1 MKLSRTS
8 FISIVLFLGFVSS
21 LSGENWVL
29 ASQEFKIKNKNIK
42 ESESQLTK
50 VLPQLILEQFSENG
64 LRLISSEEELDR
76 ELYKLQTERLSLF
89 LQLSKEEKSRDA
101 LVLSKATPSELK
113 KALSEAGKK
122 IEDIESKISENL
134 KLTEETK
141 NKYQERI
148 SSEKQ
153 GLDIAE
159 EHKSGFSFFQNDKNL
174 LASELVSLY
183 KSDNS
188 ALFTPGT
195 QAAEDGISSY
205 AFENEITA
213 AKINGLLCGDI
224 TVFGEYCSVNVN
236 LYVFPGAKNAGC
248 VTEVGSINDLVSI
261 SQSVARKLTPKIA
274 NSKPVKL
281 RFEIEPEEAREHA
294 LVSIDGVILGKEA
307 VREEVIIDAGI
318 HTVTVSSENYENQTV
333 NYSFSGEEIFTV
345 KTTLKPVVEGV
356 SSIRLKKYRE
366 GLFSFNGAESSS
378 INDQNPAGTVA
389 INGRTVLGV
398 FKNNEGETAFI
409 MIPEKYS
416 ADGLN
421 LLVNAKP
428 FNREKNIDKRRKSM
442 YTAYSVLVC
451 SLVPTFYCVGNLNAS
466 VNAYNADRGSYSNA
480 QKWQNYSYFSIGVS
494 GVCGSWFV
502 VELIRY
508 LNAANEVLPAEAKK
522 E

>member
-89 LQLSKEEKSRDA
+89 LQLSKEEKARDA
-101 LVLSKATPSELK
+101 LVLSKATPSELT

-148 SSEKQ
+148 SREKQ

-159 EHKSGFSFFQNDKNL
+159 EHKSGFSFFQNDKNP

-195 QAAEDGISSY
+195 Q
-205 AFENEITA
+205 
-213 AKINGLLCGDI
+213 
-224 TVFGEYCSVNVN
+224 
-236 LYVFPGAKNAGC
+236 
-248 VTEVGSINDLVSI
+248 
-261 SQSVARKLTPKIA
+261 
-274 NSKPVKL
+274 
-281 RFEIEPEEAREHA
+281 
-294 LVSIDGVILGKEA
+294 
-307 VREEVIIDAGI
+307 
-318 HTVTVSSENYENQTV
+318 
-333 NYSFSGEEIFTV
+333 
-345 KTTLKPVVEGV
+345 
-356 SSIRLKKYRE
+356 
-366 GLFSFNGAESSS
+366 
-378 INDQNPAGTVA
+378 
-389 INGRTVLGV
+389 
-398 FKNNEGETAFI
+398 
-409 MIPEKYS
+409 
-416 ADGLN
+416 
-421 LLVNAKP
+421 
-428 FNREKNIDKRRKSM
+428 
-442 YTAYSVLVC
+442 
-451 SLVPTFYCVGNLNAS
+451 
-466 VNAYNADRGSYSNA
+466 
-480 QKWQNYSYFSIGVS
+480 
-494 GVCGSWFV
+494 
-502 VELIRY
+502 
-508 LNAANEVLPAEAKK
+508 
-522 E
+522 